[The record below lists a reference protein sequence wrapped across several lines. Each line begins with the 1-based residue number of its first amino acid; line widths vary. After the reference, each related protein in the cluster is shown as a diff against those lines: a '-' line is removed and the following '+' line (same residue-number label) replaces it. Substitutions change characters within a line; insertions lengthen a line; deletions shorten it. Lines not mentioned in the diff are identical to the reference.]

1 MRLIYVM
8 YTGAAV
14 VSISSEASLDGCW
27 RAEEQDE
34 GLEEGGLGAGEMCYL
49 EKRTRSFSMCVQCT
63 LYGRETQNRI
73 NAL

>member
-14 VSISSEASLDGCW
+14 VSISSEASLGGCW
-27 RAEEQDE
+27 REHEEQDE
-34 GLEEGGLGAGEMCYL
+34 GLEGGGAGAGEMCYL

-63 LYGRETQNRI
+63 LQR
-73 NAL
+73 